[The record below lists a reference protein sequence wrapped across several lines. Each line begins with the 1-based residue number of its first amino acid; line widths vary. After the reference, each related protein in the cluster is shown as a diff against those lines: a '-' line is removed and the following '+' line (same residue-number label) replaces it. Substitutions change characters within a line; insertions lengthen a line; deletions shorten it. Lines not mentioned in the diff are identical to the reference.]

1 MVAGLG
7 LDEEEEWMAMVGL
20 DEEEE
25 QTKKKKNEEEEERS
39 EAEWKKCEDR
49 DYIFYDYNNAWVAL

>member
-1 MVAGLG
+1 LQRGGYGGLG

-25 QTKKKKNEEEEERS
+25 QTKKKKNEEEEKRS
-39 EAEWKKCEDR
+39 EVE
-49 DYIFYDYNNAWVAL
+49 

>member
-1 MVAGLG
+1 LQRGGYGGLG

-25 QTKKKKNEEEEERS
+25 QTKKKKNEEGVRLS
-39 EAEWKKCEDR
+39 EK
-49 DYIFYDYNNAWVAL
+49 NARGQRLPFL